1 MKLLW
6 PIKDLVS
13 YQIYQ
18 IYDRLPYISQVFGEH
33 PEVYAQFGINGHN
46 GIDIAAAIGTP
57 IYAAHDGTIKF
68 LKDIKDGKLVGYGNY
83 AEITDSEKKTVYG
96 HMSKF
101 EGSNRDVKAG
111 DIIGYVGSTGFST
124 GPHLHFG
131 LKPIPQ
137 DINNGYKGSIDPMPY
152 LKIMND
158 NIVIYKNGS
167 EYQLAHKAKSEEGFA
182 QQLFD
187 ANASNLLTPE
197 GKPNFT
203 EIDKIARIL

>member
-13 YQIYQ
+13 YQIFQ
-18 IYDRLPYISQVFGEH
+18 IYDRLPYISQGFGEN
-33 PEVYAQFGINGHN
+33 PQIYAPFGINGHN

-57 IYAAHDGTIKF
+57 IYASHS
-68 LKDIKDGKLVGYGNY
+68 GKITYATQTSGYGKY
-83 AEITDSEKKTVYG
+83 AQIKDSEKETTYG

-131 LKPIPQ
+131 LKPIPR

>member
-6 PIKDLVS
+6 PIKNLVS
-13 YQIYQ
+13 YKVFQ
-18 IYDRLPYISQVFGEH
+18 IYDKLPYISQGFGQN
-33 PEVYAQFGINGHN
+33 PQIYAPFGINGHN

-57 IYAAHDGTIKF
+57 IYASHS
-68 LKDIKDGKLVGYGNY
+68 GKLSYATQTSGYGKY
-83 AEITDSEKKTVYG
+83 ARIKDSEKETTYG

-137 DINNGYKGSIDPMPY
+137 DINNGYKGSIDPMPFLKSMNQAKVVKSKTTPTVYICYPIPDMDY
-152 LKIMND
+152 LQK
-158 NIVIYKNGS
+158 
-167 EYQLAHKAKSEEGFA
+167 KADLEGFEVPTVIPDSDT
-182 QQLFD
+182 L
-187 ANASNLLTPE
+187 
-197 GKPNFT
+197 K
-203 EIDKIARIL
+203 